1 MKYNRVRLYFLIL
14 LFFTIVL
21 FPNAIV
27 AQIPSKQQ
35 SLFNEFAEL
44 VHSKPND
51 ALKIGL
57 HLLKNSTS
65 DNEKSEINLLIA
77 EIYKV
82 KGDYSNALNHL
93 YAADKDTSD
102 LTDMNSVKILIA
114 KSAIL
119 RSLNLDEKSESY
131 FEEAIQKA
139 VNIKDKDEKN
149 LATIFITLE
158 KAAMYINHQ
167 NYAAALKTIQSK
179 AAAFEIAMK
188 DSPDLDLWLSI
199 NTGKIYCGLGNF
211 EKGNR
216 YFNRALLLLDKANKK
231 NKFAEVFI
239 LNGLAGVNFHKKN
252 HQKAIALLS
261 GALKTTQELD
271 NLYLTETISKQLAIN
286 YLALNDKANYKWYN
300 VSLLKIS
307 TQIENSEQ
315 ESVNTAYNLITK
327 EYENKYAAKKQNY
340 SMQLYIALVL
350 FVLALIGCVIFWLK
364 FHWKK
369 KRLREIINYLEVTRN
384 NLVIRYTEKK
394 EVGKKVFIPQETEQ
408 ALLNKLKR
416 FENSVRFTNNDIS
429 LAVLSGQFETNTKY
443 LSEIINKHYN
453 VNFNTYINKLRIN
466 YIVEKLKS
474 DPNFINYKIS
484 YLAET
489 CGFSSHSSFATVFKS
504 ITGIAPITF
513 IELLKNEKEIDNA
526 INSNHHEVIH

>member
-1 MKYNRVRLYFLIL
+1 MEYNRVRFNFLIL
-14 LFFTIVL
+14 LFFAIVL
-21 FPNAIV
+21 SSNSIV
-27 AQIPSKQQ
+27 AQMPSKQQ
-35 SLFNEFAEL
+35 SLFDEFEEL
-44 VHSKPND
+44 VHSKPNE

-57 HLLKNSTS
+57 HLLKNSSS
-65 DNEKSEINLLIA
+65 DNESAEINLLIA

-82 KGDYSNALNHL
+82 KGDYSNALIYL
-93 YAADKDTSD
+93 YAADKGVSD
-102 LTDMNSVKILIA
+102 LSNMNSVRILLA

-119 RSLNLDEKSESY
+119 RSLYLDEKSESY
-131 FEEAIQKA
+131 FEEATQKA
-139 VNIKDKDEKN
+139 INIKEKDEKD
-149 LATIFITLE
+149 LATIFLTLE
-158 KAAMYINHQ
+158 KAAMYINRQ
-167 NYAAALKTIQSK
+167 NYKAALKTVENKSK
-179 AAAFEIAMK
+179 EFEIAMK
-188 DSPDLDLWLSI
+188 DSPDLDLWLTI
-199 NTGKIYCGLGNF
+199 NLGKIYSGLGDF
-211 EKGNR
+211 EKSNR
-216 YFNRALLLLDKANKK
+216 YFSKAQHLLDNSNKK
-231 NKFAEVFI
+231 NQFAEIFV
-239 LNGLAGVNFHKKN
+239 LNGLAGVNFHNKN
-252 HQKAIALLS
+252 YQKGIVLLS
-261 GALKTTQELD
+261 KALQIAQKFD
-271 NLYLTETISKQLAIN
+271 NLYLMETISKQLAIN

-300 VSLLKIS
+300 ANLLKIS

-327 EYENKYAAKKQNY
+327 EDENNYAAKKQNY
-340 SMQLYIALVL
+340 SIQFYIAIALFILV
-350 FVLALIGCVIFWLK
+350 LIGCVVFWLK

-384 NLVIRYTEKK
+384 NLVSRYTEKK
-394 EVGKKVFIPQETEQ
+394 ETSKKVFIPQETEQ

-416 FENSVRFTNNDIS
+416 FENSIRYTNNDIS

-474 DPNFINYKIS
+474 DPNFMNYKIS

-513 IELLKNEKEIDNA
+513 IELLKNEKEIGNQ
-526 INSNHHEVIH
+526 INSHHEVAH